1 MRTFTP
7 NWQATHDQICVVCG
21 AHFLSKKKVA
31 TQCSQACKRQAF
43 KERQKKARS
52 VVEEPKAEPKGQT
65 VTRVSRG
72 GEVFYVA
79 CDYEKALSIYGE
91 KFSYREVANYLRG
104 PK

>member
-1 MRTFTP
+1 MRTFAKS
-7 NWQATHDQICVVCG
+7 WEATHDQICSACG
-21 AHFLSKKKVA
+21 KQFKSKKKVA
-31 TQCSQACKRQAF
+31 TYCTSVCKVRAYR
-43 KERQKKARS
+43 ERQKACD
-52 VVEEPKAEPKGQT
+52 VVEKAEPKGQT

-79 CDYEKALSIYGE
+79 CDFRKALSIYGE